1 MGNSQSEGSR
11 GSRDSSLREGAPAVQ
26 GRDATSTPSYWQQ
39 IRNGYQELVNAIIRP
54 PRCRYRLSML
64 GPEHFSFC
72 GGNFF
77 RKDFEL
83 RNSRGMRLVCSM
95 WLPVPSERKS
105 TALPCVVYMH
115 GNSSG
120 RVEAIG
126 QLATVLSIGAT
137 MVAFDFSGSGLSDG
151 DFVSLGYFERDDL
164 QCVVE
169 HVRNAGGTSLIALW
183 GRSMGAATALLH
195 GGRDPSIA
203 CMVLDSPFTDLNQ
216 LAEELVERG
225 RRNGLFAPSLAVM
238 LAMRAIRSS
247 VLSTAGFDI
256 RDISPISVAESCFI
270 PALFIAAE
278 SDTFIAPH
286 HSQQLCERYG
296 GDKNLIV
303 VKGDHNS
310 VRPAFLYD
318 SVSIFL
324 INALRVPEEMLLRGV
339 PSSFVGRSPWRQPP
353 RQYSAYAREFEHA
366 AVDGSTASL
375 TDVQVHVGVSAGR
388 LEDSDEALAWRLMQE
403 EVEALER
410 ERRSDHAAGA
420 DSIARST
427 VGVEDSEGEMIAAV
441 DSEELSMGMT
451 LARQHEIVNSIQGVF
466 GGSKAKGTDAGDSK
480 P

>member
-1 MGNSQSEGSR
+1 MGNSQS
-11 GSRDSSLREGAPAVQ
+11 SSESSPETTLREGSQTQARETA
-26 GRDATSTPSYWQQ
+26 AAPSYWQQ
-39 IRNGYQELVNAIIRP
+39 IRSGYQELVNAIIRP
-54 PRCRYRLSML
+54 PRCRYKLSLL
-64 GPEHFSFC
+64 GPEFFTFC
-72 GGNFF
+72 GASFF

-105 TALPCVVYMH
+105 TALPCVIYMH

-137 MVAFDFSGSGLSDG
+137 MVAFDFSGSGHSDG

-169 HVRNAGGTSLIALW
+169 HIRNAGGTSLIALW

-195 GGRDPSIA
+195 GGRDPSMA

-247 VLSTAGFDI
+247 VMSSAGFDI
-256 RDISPISVAESCFI
+256 RDISPISSVENCFI

-286 HSQQLCERYG
+286 HSQRLCERYG
-296 GDKNLIV
+296 GDKNLII

-324 INALRVPEEMLLRGV
+324 INALRVPEQMLLKGV
-339 PSSFVGRSPWRQPP
+339 SSSHVGRSPWRLTS
-353 RQYSAYAREFEHA
+353 RQYQAYSRDVEQSVTEGTGA
-366 AVDGSTASL
+366 ALS
-375 TDVQVHVGVSAGR
+375 DVRVHVNSSVSTQ
-388 LEDSDEALAWRLMQE
+388 EESDEALAWRIMEE
-403 EVEALER
+403 EVEAFERIQRLER
-410 ERRSDHAAGA
+410 APDGDCFTHQPIASANTEYAEVVVSAA
-420 DSIARST
+420 S
-427 VGVEDSEGEMIAAV
+427 
-441 DSEELSMGMT
+441 DSEEMTMGMT
-451 LARQHEIVNSIQGVF
+451 RARQNEIASSIQGVF
-466 GGSKAKGTDAGDSK
+466 GGHKVKGSESEEK
-480 P
+480 S